1 MHQLPPTLFLR
12 RLEASPNNSKHL
24 CRMALTMSHLHCRP
38 WSQGRKF
45 RPSEEG
51 LETQAGPA
59 AQHGS
64 VIAGDNLFLQVVA
77 PGGPGNAK
85 AELLLP
91 LVFTGPAELS
101 PPPATC
107 RRHPQLW
114 PDWGGGL
121 AAWGRPQQPPT
132 PAKLLKQQSPFHC
145 NRAHVLRGGK
155 RGPVFGSHTD
165 YNPRSKEKRMRSV
178 KGADARPSI

>member
-1 MHQLPPTLFLR
+1 
-12 RLEASPNNSKHL
+12 
-24 CRMALTMSHLHCRP
+24 MALTMSHLHCRP

-45 RPSEEG
+45 RPLEEG

-85 AELLLP
+85 AELFLP

-101 PPPATC
+101 LPRLPPA
-107 RRHPQLW
+107 
-114 PDWGGGL
+114 GGTHSFSLIG
-121 AAWGRPQQPPT
+121 G
-132 PAKLLKQQSPFHC
+132 
-145 NRAHVLRGGK
+145 RGGA
-155 RGPVFGSHTD
+155 GCLGEAPAAT
-165 YNPRSKEKRMRSV
+165 N
-178 KGADARPSI
+178 ARKAAETAEPISL

>member
-1 MHQLPPTLFLR
+1 
-12 RLEASPNNSKHL
+12 
-24 CRMALTMSHLHCRP
+24 MALTMSHLHCRP

-45 RPSEEG
+45 HPLEEG

-114 PDWGGGL
+114 PDWEGGAGCL
-121 AAWGRPQQPPT
+121 GEAPAAT
-132 PAKLLKQQSPFHC
+132 
-145 NRAHVLRGGK
+145 N
-155 RGPVFGSHTD
+155 
-165 YNPRSKEKRMRSV
+165 
-178 KGADARPSI
+178 ARKAAETAEPISL